1 MYVEKPS
8 ITYRKC
14 LEYQPSRDATV
25 VRTSYAQGYAWKAS
39 KLPEEATIVPI
50 PRYDPKKPRSINWML
65 IMGGCNNVPYTQV
78 EQPRPE

>member
-14 LEYQPSRDATV
+14 LEYQPSRDATA

-39 KLPEEATIVPI
+39 KLPEEATAVQI
-50 PRYDPKKPRSINWML
+50 PRYDPKKAARDKLDAHHGRM
-65 IMGGCNNVPYTQV
+65 
-78 EQPRPE
+78 